1 MRHVIVISE
10 DAMVFEDTETLKHL
24 PNFGKIWDKA
34 ARVNRVRS
42 IYPTITYPCHVSM
55 MTGMYPDKHGVV
67 NNERPIMCEKSSPW
81 EFFASAVKVPTL
93 FDKAHEA
100 GMKTACIFWPV
111 CAQSPSIDYLLAE
124 YWPQHGES
132 VRQSYIDA
140 GASPDVIK
148 IVDRYANLNVPRQ
161 HPEAD
166 NFITMCAADII
177 REFKP
182 QLLMLHPANIDA
194 YRHGTGVF
202 SDKVTHG
209 LHEIDVWLGDIMRAC
224 RDAGIYDDTDFFIVS
239 DHGQLN
245 ISRSVSPN
253 AMLAKHGLIDV
264 DADGKITDWRAFCKS
279 AALSSQVYLKD
290 PSDKQAYDATYA
302 LLSDMCKAGIYGIS
316 RVYTAEEAER
326 EEHLKGGFS
335 FVLESDGFSSF
346 SNDWKGPY
354 VRTLDNSDYRFGHA
368 THGHQPDKG
377 PQPTLIAFG
386 PDINEGAV
394 VERASIVDEPVTVA
408 KVLGLDLG
416 DTDGKVIEGILK

>member
-290 PSDKQAYDATYA
+290 PNDKQAYDATYA

-316 RVYTAEEAER
+316 RVFTAAEAKEQYQ
-326 EEHLKGGFS
+326 LAGGFS
-335 FVLESDGFSSF
+335 FVLEGDGFSAF
-346 SNDWKGPY
+346 GEDWRAPFARPFA
-354 VRTLDNSDYRFGHA
+354 VTDYRCGHSS
-368 THGHQPDKG
+368 HGHLPEKG
-377 PQPTLIAFG
+377 PQPPFLCMG
-386 PDINEGAV
+386 PDFRPGVVLPEG
-394 VERASIVDEPVTVA
+394 RIVDEAPTLA
-408 KVLGLDLG
+408 AAMGLSLPQA
-416 DTDGKVIEGILK
+416 DGRAIAELLY